1 MIRRGYTGSDSSGF
15 RNLSEEGQKQTT
27 KLEEKKKRVNESY
40 KSPEVKRVNDFNQ
53 ADLRKLNETRTQL
66 KDEDEIP
73 TGFLDEDEEDE
84 LYSEPVKVSQGVAVS
99 RKIDEEDV
107 PTGFFDEDEDDS
119 PSEIKVT
126 RVDSESAPRI
136 KESPQKRV
144 NAQSSQR
151 QASGQRQMDSSRQFR
166 PRQNHPNQERLE
178 SIHSRSGGDFV
189 ATEPPIRKEDLEQ
202 LKEKEKA
209 MKPKKKEEPQGRKK
223 GAGLIIGLVVLM
235 VLVVTA
241 FVAVLVSRLNGTSS
255 KVDTGMSLET
265 ITGMV
270 DSLYTDQTK
279 VDILDTVVDADIQDC
294 IDGLEL
300 YKSDKIYN
308 EEDYDKLSKEIGT
321 ISFFLQ
327 DKSMYNDLSNG
338 TYEVGSEAY
347 LNTINTIKSDIYLY
361 TVAGLAD
368 TMTTKVQILETT
380 SQVTPSET
388 ESTTGAGSDTVI
400 TDMSGTGDTE
410 AKTDTEAESEQETG
424 GSVNLSDVLNSI
436 SSGEE

>member
-1 MIRRGYTGSDSSGF
+1 MIRRGYTGSDSDGF
-15 RNLSEEGQKQTT
+15 RNLSEEGQRQTT

-40 KSPEVKRVNDFNQ
+40 KNPEIKRVNDFNQ

-84 LYSEPVKVSQGVAVS
+84 MYSDPIRVSQGVSVS

-107 PTGFFDEDEDDS
+107 PTGFFDEDEEDF

-126 RVDSESAPRI
+126 RVDSEVAPRV
-136 KESPQKRV
+136 KESSQKRV
-144 NAQSSQR
+144 NTQSSQR
-151 QASGQRQMDSSRQFR
+151 QSSGQRQMDSSRQFR
-166 PRQNHPNQERLE
+166 PRQNHPNQV
-178 SIHSRSGGDFV
+178 SSDSNYSRSGGDFV
-189 ATEPPIRKEDLEQ
+189 ATEPPIRKEDREQ
-202 LKEKEKA
+202 LKEKEKTV
-209 MKPKKKEEPQGRKK
+209 KPKKEEPQGRKK
-223 GAGLIIGLVVLM
+223 GAGLIIGLIVLM
-235 VLVVTA
+235 SVVVIA
-241 FVAVLVSRLNGTSS
+241 FVFVLVSRMNGTSS

-294 IDGLEL
+294 MDGLEL
-300 YKSDKIYN
+300 YKSDKTYN

-388 ESTTGAGSDTVI
+388 ELSTSVGSDSVI
-400 TDMSGTGDTE
+400 SDVTGTNDTE
-410 AKTDTEAESEQETG
+410 AVSEQETG